1 MSDPIPMKGP
11 YRDPLPGWSIRLRG
25 SEINGITVN
34 TVLKYLMKHVPFML
48 QVSVQY
54 IRTLEKSGVG
64 EYSIL
69 IFKKAKAGGEGGDR
83 G

>member
-1 MSDPIPMKGP
+1 
-11 YRDPLPGWSIRLRG
+11 
-25 SEINGITVN
+25 
-34 TVLKYLMKHVPFML
+34 MKHVPFML